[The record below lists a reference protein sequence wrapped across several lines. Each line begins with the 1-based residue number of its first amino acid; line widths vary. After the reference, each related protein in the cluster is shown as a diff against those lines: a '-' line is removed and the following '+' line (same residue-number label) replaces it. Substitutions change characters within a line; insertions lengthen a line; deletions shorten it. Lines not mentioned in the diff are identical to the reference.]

1 MASISAQL
9 LTLLLP
15 LLLLFAHCSVA
26 DHDSPEFAPVP
37 APLPGGR
44 ASAPPFKETS
54 ESLSPSPLSPLSDP
68 SPDLAP
74 HHSPSP
80 PVSAPFPSPEE
91 EPTSSTFSTP
101 PFDLIEGGDESDVQA
116 SVAEKEKSSVD
127 SGGGMTGGKKAAVA
141 IAAVAGV
148 ALVGVGAL
156 VYKKRQDNIRRARYG
171 YATRRDLL

>member
-1 MASISAQL
+1 MASIPAQL

-15 LLLLFAHCSVA
+15 LLLLFTHCSVA
-26 DHDSPEFAPVP
+26 DHDSPKFAPVP
-37 APLPGGR
+37 APFPGGR
-44 ASAPPFKETS
+44 SSAPFKETS
-54 ESLSPSPLSPLSDP
+54 ETLSPSPLSPLSDP

-80 PVSAPFPSPEE
+80 PISEPFPSPEE

-101 PFDLIEGGDESDVQA
+101 PFDLIEGGDESDLQA
-116 SVAEKEKSSVD
+116 SVAENEKSSVD
-127 SGGGMTGGKKAAVA
+127 SGGGMTGGMKAAVA